1 MEVSAA
7 VEAVLVPDM
16 EALLALAAETSLPV
30 ALAVVEPV
38 AALELV
44 ELVELAEAVSLDEP
58 V

>member
-1 MEVSAA
+1 
-7 VEAVLVPDM
+7 M